1 MQSLLSIPRV
11 WDTSQQAIF
20 NRHTAGRE
28 DENTEKGTLFL
39 CLLRKFFPHL
49 PLQRNFQYAKK
60 SAKEKRRNP
69 ATLQSLYADKNEGT
83 LFPRPVVVG
92 FLYAFCSSRHDF

>member
-1 MQSLLSIPRV
+1 MTKFCKRKTPQS
-11 WDTSQQAIF
+11 
-20 NRHTAGRE
+20 
-28 DENTEKGTLFL
+28 
-39 CLLRKFFPHL
+39 
-49 PLQRNFQYAKK
+49 
-60 SAKEKRRNP
+60 